1 MWCGLAG
8 PRTNIL
14 NIMIEIG
21 NYKVSSVYL
30 TLVMIL
36 IFTNINIYYIISTYA
51 VFITGKSFT
60 HTHKLTLV
68 KHLLSVIAS
77 FQNKTRFRID
87 NVKP

>member
-1 MWCGLAG
+1 MAG

-51 VFITGKSFT
+51 VFIIGNYFT
-60 HTHKLTLV
+60 HTQKSTLV

-77 FQNKTRFRID
+77 FQNKISFCLKIG
-87 NVKP
+87 

>member
-1 MWCGLAG
+1 MAG

-51 VFITGKSFT
+51 VFS
-60 HTHKLTLV
+60 LANLS
-68 KHLLSVIAS
+68 LLPK
-77 FQNKTRFRID
+77 N
-87 NVKP
+87 

>member
-1 MWCGLAG
+1 MAG

-36 IFTNINIYYIISTYA
+36 IFTNINIYYIISTHA
-51 VFITGKSFT
+51 VFIVGKSFT
-60 HTHKLTLV
+60 H
-68 KHLLSVIAS
+68 I
-77 FQNKTRFRID
+77 I
-87 NVKP
+87 